1 VPTNG
6 DMRTLCL
13 ASVCVAVATATLASG
28 AALAKDARP
37 VGAPKNLH
45 GFLLKPNEPVTTVFP
60 RTPAFSWAPVRG
72 ARCYEFELATS
83 RAFSS
88 NTVIWSNVR
97 DDAAA
102 KACQAVPADS
112 GATTGAASDPTS
124 DPTTTP
130 VTATAT
136 PSTTPDLL
144 EPLRVPAVSIDLVLP
159 WFTGNPYALYARV
172 RAVTS
177 RGSTHWS
184 KSFGFNMRWQSRP
197 APMKAAQ
204 GMVRWTSVDGAT
216 GYQVWYPQIGKS
228 FSTNTNAADERELY
242 IFHRAEAN
250 WWSNVQWR
258 VRAVRRVSG
267 TIGNGLP
274 SVSFGQWSPT
284 YLGVNPT
291 PTTGPIK
298 LLAAISDH
306 TSTPGNPK
314 AHELMP
320 SLTFGGDQGMDGRA
334 YKYFRAY
341 VSTDRDCVNIVFKGS
356 VVGSPAFAPRT
367 SGPLKLPTSD
377 VEVANFEARTFPH
390 AISDDKAEPADVS
403 WSADWRPVLA
413 SENITTSAEPVA
425 TEGPVDESQTV
436 VQAKVDLPDID
447 FPSTRYYWTVVP
459 VDFVY
464 NPTND
469 STSSKEK
476 KGFVDIES
484 PQDACQ
490 AGRVA
495 SFGKESAGVRT
506 GNGSGTPFVSGLS
519 PDGRFLN
526 STHPRPTVY
535 STPLVAWEPAVGAT
549 AYQVEWSKTR
559 YPWRATG
566 AVKTFA
572 TSAILTLPSG
582 TWYYRIRGLNQT
594 QMRRA
599 EMAWSSPVALK
610 IAAPRFTISGG

>member
-1 VPTNG
+1 
-6 DMRTLCL
+6 MRTLRL

-37 VGAPKNLH
+37 VGPPKNLH

-72 ARCYEFELATS
+72 AQCYEFELATS

-88 NTVIWSNVR
+88 NTVIWSNVQ
-97 DDAAA
+97 DQAAA
-102 KACQAVPADS
+102 KSCQAVPADS
-112 GATTGAASDPTS
+112 GATTGTASDPTT
-124 DPTTTP
+124 DPAAVP
-130 VTATAT
+130 VTATST
-136 PSTTPDLL
+136 PSTTPALL
-144 EPLRVPAVSIDLVLP
+144 QPLRVPAVSVDLVLP

-177 RGSTHWS
+177 RGSTSWS
-184 KSFGFNMRWQSRP
+184 KAFGFNMRWQSRP
-197 APMKAAQ
+197 APAPSAQ

-228 FSTNTNAADERELY
+228 FSTNTNTADERELY
-242 IFHRAEAN
+242 IFHRN
-250 WWSNVQWR
+250 DPTWWSNVQWR

-267 TIGNGLP
+267 TISNGLP

-284 YLGVNPT
+284 YLAVNPT

-298 LLAAISDH
+298 LVEAISDH
-306 TSTPGNPK
+306 ISTPGNPK

-320 SLTFGGDQGMDGRA
+320 SLAFSGDQGMDGRA

-367 SGPLKLPTSD
+367 SGPLKLPATALD
-377 VEVANFEARTFPH
+377 VATFESRTFPH
-390 AISDDKAEPADVS
+390 AISDDATEPVNDT
-403 WSADWRPVLA
+403 WTADWRALSA
-413 SENITTSAEPVA
+413 SENLLTAPVDAAPGTSA
-425 TEGPVDESQTV
+425 DESQTI

-459 VDFVY
+459 VDFQE

-469 STSSKEK
+469 ALSSKPK
-476 KGFVDIES
+476 VGFVDVES

-490 AGRVA
+490 AGRYA

-506 GNGSGTPFVSGLS
+506 GNGAGAPFLSGLS

-535 STPLVAWEPAVGAT
+535 STPLVAWEPAIGAT
-549 AYQVEWSKTR
+549 AYQVQWSKSR
-559 YPWRATG
+559 YPWRAAGT
-566 AVKTFA
+566 VKTFA
-572 TSAILTLPSG
+572 TSAILNLPSG

-594 QMRRA
+594 QIRRA
-599 EMAWSSPVALK
+599 EMAWSAPVPLRV
-610 IAAPRFTISGG
+610 AAPKFTISGG